1 MHAFL
6 VAEDFTV
13 QTNRFARRY
22 AGGTL
27 TGAVPVE
34 RMVVDTGGEGMLVRR
49 AMEQQLAN
57 TGKADDVVK
66 IAEVSAGSDTD
77 ASDVPEV
84 GPYVT
89 GVTEMALLHW
99 PFFPPRLGRLSSRI
113 VGDGLYRHEEPES
126 LSMQLAV
133 LRARHPGKKHFRLA
147 AVNAFGTNLGD
158 CVLGMTAMRVVSR
171 ILEQYLGSFVVDMLL
186 GAHSSAGNFDIVGHE
201 PWIGQIRLTG
211 PTLQEFANYDAYF
224 DFTGLI
230 GLPRFNEMPIVD
242 WYLWWAGLD
251 WEKVSA
257 EDKRNRIYLRREAYE
272 QIAAVLRPIPAPRIL
287 FNYKAS
293 VGLRCCPES
302 AAVSLVERLLAADAE
317 LQIVLSAPL
326 PFSHPRVHALHE
338 SMKAGT
344 DRFNAL
350 VAQVDG
356 VISVDTYSIHATD
369 ACHTPVVGLYASVPP
384 DAYPYY
390 PLHEGLLVPGG
401 ELLPAYRKSK
411 VGDDE
416 WLALQPQYE
425 AAWHRLDA
433 GKVLETLKTV
443 RARRAQQP
451 APLLHFKNN
460 PHRPGLVRLTPH
472 GRQLRFDAAPP
483 RWERAVA
490 RHIDM
495 AKLLT
500 KPGGT
505 VVVVAPGQ
513 SQFSVALVEHIGPD
527 GLVHIFE
534 PRPQRRTLIAMDL
547 LEFAPQ
553 TPVFWHETLP
563 AKAKNIEVAIEEPL
577 GETTPLLWGH
587 SRVQRS
593 IQAMS
598 IDALELPL
606 LSALFIFAPMPCRV
620 AIQSALATLARTKA
634 HVVCGP
640 LERLDDVR
648 DIAEMLQPVG
658 YQCWVDHIE
667 QRPDGAMLLIAVPD
681 TIKVQAVGM
690 KRVVLG

>member
-49 AMEQQLAN
+49 AMEQHFAN
-57 TGKADDVVK
+57 SGKTDDVVK
-66 IAEVSAGSDTD
+66 ISDVSAGSDTD
-77 ASDVPEV
+77 SKDAPEA

-89 GVTEMALLHW
+89 GVTETALLHW
-99 PFFPPRLGRLSSRI
+99 AAFPPRLGRLSSRI
-113 VGDGLYRHEEPES
+113 VGDGLHHHEEPEP
-126 LSMQLAV
+126 LATQLAV
-133 LRARHPGKKHFRLA
+133 LRARYPGKKHFRLA

-158 CVLGMTAMRVVSR
+158 CVLGMTAMRAVVPL
-171 ILEQYLGSFVVDMLL
+171 LEQYLGSFVVDMLL

-201 PWIGQIRLTG
+201 PWVGQVRLTG
-211 PTLQEFANYDAYF
+211 PTLQEFADYDAYF

-230 GLPRFNEMPIVD
+230 SLPRFNEIPIVD

-251 WEKVSA
+251 CAKVVA

-272 QIAAVLRPIPAPRIL
+272 QIAAVLRPIAAPRVL

-293 VGLRCCPES
+293 VALRSCPES
-302 AAVSLVERLLAADAE
+302 AAVALVEKLLAADAD
-317 LQIVLSAPL
+317 LQIILSAPL
-326 PFSHPRVHALHE
+326 AFSHPRVHALHE
-338 SMKAGT
+338 PLKAGT

-356 VISVDTYSIHATD
+356 VISVDTYSIHAAD
-369 ACHTPVVGLYASVPP
+369 AFHTPVVGLYASVPP

-401 ELLPAYRKSK
+401 ESLPAYRRSK

-416 WLALQPQYE
+416 WEALQPLYE
-425 AAWHRLDA
+425 AAWHHLDA
-433 GKVLETLKTV
+433 GKVLESLRAIK
-443 RARRAQQP
+443 ARRAQVS
-451 APLLHFKNN
+451 APQLHFRSA
-460 PHRPGLVRLTPH
+460 PHRPNLLRRTPY
-472 GRQLRFDAAPP
+472 GRQLRFDAAAP

-495 AKLLT
+495 AKLLA

-505 VVVVAPGQ
+505 AVVVAPGQ
-513 SQFSVALVEHIGPD
+513 SQFTVALAEHIGPD
-527 GLVHIFE
+527 GRLHLFE
-534 PRPQRRTLIAMDL
+534 PRPYRRTLIAMDV

-553 TPVFWHETLP
+553 TPVYWYETLP

-577 GETTPLLWGH
+577 GETTPLLWGS

-593 IQAMS
+593 LQALS
-598 IDALELPL
+598 IDALGLSV
-606 LSALFIFAPMPCRV
+606 LSALFLFAPMPYRV
-620 AIQSALATLARTKA
+620 AIQSAQETLAKTKA
-634 HVVCGP
+634 HIVCGP
-640 LERLDDVR
+640 IERIDEVR
-648 DIAEMLQPVG
+648 DIVETVQPLG
-658 YQCWVDHIE
+658 YQCWVDYIE
-667 QRPDGAMLLIAVPD
+667 QRADGAMLLIAVPD
-681 TIKVQAVGM
+681 SMKVQAVGM
-690 KRVVLG
+690 KRVVVS